1 MMWESIMNF
10 KFTESVVEEAC
21 LQYFGQLK
29 YDYLPAPEIACDGAS
44 MKFPSGE
51 IRVDNLMTR
60 GKN

>member
-1 MMWESIMNF
+1 MNF

-21 LQYFGQLK
+21 LQYFGQLG
-29 YDYLPAPEIACDGAS
+29 YAYLPAPEIASDGSS

-60 GKN
+60 GEN